1 MASRLQQAG
10 RTPLQAEKEYAMNRQ
25 YTHPDD
31 DAIALLARAL
41 TPIFA
46 AALAQAAN
54 EPASGHD
61 ARPAAADGDGEL
73 PRAA

>member
-1 MASRLQQAG
+1 
-10 RTPLQAEKEYAMNRQ
+10 MNRQ
-25 YTHPDD
+25 HTHPDD

>member
-1 MASRLQQAG
+1 
-10 RTPLQAEKEYAMNRQ
+10 MNRQ
-25 YTHPDD
+25 HTHPDD

-54 EPASGHD
+54 EPAPERD
-61 ARPAAADGDGEL
+61 ARVAGSDGEL

>member
-1 MASRLQQAG
+1 
-10 RTPLQAEKEYAMNRQ
+10 MNRND
-25 YTHPDD
+25 THPDN

-54 EPASGHD
+54 EPVVAVATAVDHSGND
-61 ARPAAADGDGEL
+61 DL

>member
-10 RTPLQAEKEYAMNRQ
+10 RTPLQADTENAMNRHD
-25 YTHPDD
+25 THPDN

-54 EPASGHD
+54 EPAPERD
-61 ARPAAADGDGEL
+61 ARLADAGSDGEL